1 MSETI
6 ELRRPPSSTK
16 LVIGLTVLHD
26 SAAVTRECLASF
38 ARAGVPLVA
47 VDNASHDLSAEI
59 AERADVPV
67 IRHDRN
73 EGYGRA
79 MNVGLQE
86 ADTPLVLLAN
96 PDLTFDPG
104 AVEALLAAAERYPDA
119 AILGPRIIEPDGRV
133 FFWNKSL
140 LAPFLRNEIGVKWT
154 PDGDCCTPFLSG
166 ACWLV
171 RRDVILGLGGFDPE
185 IFLFY
190 EDDDLCRRVIEAGHS
205 LVYVHDAVV
214 RHVRGGSSAPAPGR
228 IFRSRFHLAWSR
240 AYVLKKWGIR
250 ENPWPRVIRSALKWL
265 GAAVTFNGKRMER
278 HAGTVAGFLAFRRGE
293 RAVVREGLEDPRS

>member
-1 MSETI
+1 MIPNVSAV
-6 ELRRPPSSTK
+6 
-16 LVIGLTVLHD
+16 LVTHD
-26 SAAVTRECLASF
+26 SAGVIGSSLASL
-38 ARAGVPLVA
+38 AAEGVSATV
-47 VDNASHDLSAEI
+47 VDNASGDRSIVIAGDARAEV
-59 AERADVPV
+59 VPLP
-67 IRHDRN
+67 RN
-73 EGYGRA
+73 EGFGRG
-79 MNVGLQE
+79 MNAGLR
-86 ADTPLVLLAN
+86 ATDTPLVLLAN

-104 AVEALLAAAERYPDA
+104 AVEALLAAAERYPEA
-119 AILGPRIIEPDGRV
+119 AILGPRIVEPDGRV
-133 FFWNKSL
+133 FFSDKSL
-140 LAPFLRNEIGVKWT
+140 LAPLLRNEIGAKWT

-190 EDDDLCRRVIEAGHS
+190 EDDDLCRRVMEAGHS

-265 GAAVTFNGKRMER
+265 GAALTFNGKRMER